1 MKIRNVTKGICQ
13 WRATNG
19 KPSLFVSFEQDGEKK
34 YEYFEL
40 VSVMYVRFYE
50 LEALELCE

>member
-1 MKIRNVTKGICQ
+1 MKIRNVTTGVCQ

-19 KPSLFVSFEQDGEKK
+19 KPSLFVSFERDGEKQ

-40 VSVMYVRFYE
+40 VFAMYARFYE
-50 LEALELCE
+50 LQAAELCE